1 MMLTFTDAADTNR
14 IWKGKLDYSSP
25 NVDLQT
31 GTVTVR
37 AIAENPDEELL
48 SGMYVKIT
56 IPYKNV
62 PNALLIPESS
72 IGTNQAGRYVY
83 LVNQDNQIVQQIVKV
98 GILSPD
104 GMREIISGAGPDSR
118 YVVEAMMTVRPGM
131 KVEPVTE
138 AQSH

>member
-48 SGMYVKIT
+48 SGMYVEIT

-98 GILSPD
+98 GILSP
-104 GMREIISGAGPDSR
+104 EAGVKSSAVP
-118 YVVEAMMTVRPGM
+118 VRT
-131 KVEPVTE
+131 PVTL
-138 AQSH
+138 SKP